1 MANKEQIV
9 TQTEN
14 AAVPPDQPKI
24 KWNSE
29 NLKSSYCNICNATA
43 TREEVVMNFGINSNW
58 DRAQPEMEIE
68 LTHRIVLSP
77 FATKRL
83 SEVLVNL
90 VKEYESRYGELK

>member
-1 MANKEQIV
+1 MANEVQKDTPAEKV
-9 TQTEN
+9 TVAE
-14 AAVPPDQPKI
+14 QPKV

-29 NLKSSYCNICNATA
+29 NLKSSYCNVCNATT
-43 TREEVVMNFGINSNW
+43 TREEVVMNFGINSSW
-58 DRAQPEMEIE
+58 DRPQSEMEIE

-90 VKEYESRYGELK
+90 IKEYEARYGELK